1 VPYPAGKYD
10 SSKTYI
16 STDVKSPYVTIGEDY
31 YLLKES
37 VCWRNNRCYYDEDS
51 IGKSAT
57 YKYMSIDP
65 EDLNDSNT
73 YITPIGANGANA
85 YTNGIYHF
93 CATGCTNS
101 TFFKPNAGTGTSD
114 NRWKYFM
121 PTVDAA
127 KAVLVNGKK
136 YIKQFY
142 KTGTSSHPGWDGYVG
157 HVVWTLNHDKTEVIL
172 ASKFIYSTDGTPENV
187 VEPPTG
193 ASVPTQTPD
202 ENFASPVGLKIW
214 EKFESFEAI
223 YAKIA
228 MIDNGTIGSAVYSGD
243 FMFSQQG
250 VDKNGNASPHFEN
263 FNPEHIYDSESTFKP
278 NICMNFKTGEMY
290 ASGGNIEFSQNNIN
304 LSGYMTKKISYINSA
319 DDLVKYCYLDNFDVT
334 GTRSMLI
341 DILKTGSLIC
351 FNYMPNSSSSTSAG
365 EMTVKLPR
373 MRQYANGAPSWVKN
387 NDGTIDFNQIN
398 LCRMIS
404 ETQILIYNND
414 TTHTSS
420 NITLNGPLYSET
432 DYYHSNGGIYDNG
445 SIYGYTE
452 ANTTSITINS
462 FKVAPVSI
470 DVPIPKLKID
480 LSDWKSKRSPGILPE
495 NVNRNVSVFKGEFI
509 SLTPKIVSSQDYEDV
524 VWIYS
529 KGKHPGGF

>member
-1 VPYPAGKYD
+1 
-10 SSKTYI
+10 
-16 STDVKSPYVTIGEDY
+16 
-31 YLLKES
+31 
-37 VCWRNNRCYYDEDS
+37 
-51 IGKSAT
+51 
-57 YKYMSIDP
+57 MSIDP

-223 YAKIA
+223 FAKIA
-228 MIDNGTIGSAVYSGD
+228 MIENGTIGGAVYSGD
-243 FMFSQQG
+243 FMFSQKGVGKQG
-250 VDKNGNASPHFEN
+250 NESTSYQT
-263 FNPEHIYDSESTFKP
+263 FNRNHIYDSDSNFKP
-278 NICMNFKTGEMY
+278 NICMDFNNGKMW
-290 ASGGNIEFSQNNIN
+290 ACSGNIEFTPGEIYM
-304 LSGYMTKKISYINSA
+304 SGHIRKQETLLNMNEFY
-319 DDLVKYCYLDNFDVT
+319 DKYLLT
-334 GTRSMLI
+334 GTKHDGVYEPDFKKLGSFVVL
-341 DILKTGSLIC
+341 TGYREDYTRGTFELDLPGTKSWYYTNITGDAKVEHLQYLRGIVGNTYIIYNLTQAK
-351 FNYMPNSSSSTSAG
+351 NYTQEDLLQG
-365 EMTVKLPR
+365 TF
-373 MRQYANGAPSWVKN
+373 
-387 NDGTIDFNQIN
+387 GTILNFN
-398 LCRMIS
+398 
-404 ETQILIYNND
+404 
-414 TTHTSS
+414 TSYP
-420 NITLNGPLYSET
+420 TAGTYMLFPGE
-432 DYYHSNGGIYDNG
+432 
-445 SIYGYTE
+445 
-452 ANTTSITINS
+452 
-462 FKVAPVSI
+462 F
-470 DVPIPKLKID
+470 LKIEIVLD
-480 LSDWKSKRSPGILPE
+480 VAEDSKYGNQTE
-495 NVNRNVSVFKGEFI
+495 V
-509 SLTPKIVSSQDYEDV
+509 
-524 VWIYS
+524 IYS
-529 KGKHPGGF
+529 NVTKGKMLNYTMNDPWISGRPRQ